1 MKTDMVTESQD
12 AARLISDFIANI
24 PMFDDLS
31 IQELE
36 LLSERMNLVY
46 LDAGDALFREWDMG
60 DFVCFVESGTVE
72 MLKKC
77 GPDKYT
83 VIATL
88 GRGRSIGEMSI
99 IDNSPRSATLKA
111 LTSVRIV
118 TFSRPSFESLLVTHP
133 GIGVKLLKGLAR
145 LLGHNLRKTS
155 SRLSDYMLP
164 MG

>member
-1 MKTDMVTESQD
+1 MRTDMIAESQD
-12 AARLISDFIANI
+12 TVRLIAEFIANV
-24 PMFDDLS
+24 PMFDDLG
-31 IQELE
+31 IPELD
-36 LLSERMNLVY
+36 LLSERMELVQ
-46 LDAGDALFREWDMG
+46 LDAGDTLFHEWDMG

-77 GPDKYT
+77 GPDNYT

-88 GRGRSIGEMSI
+88 GRGRAVGEMAI
-99 IDNSPRSATLKA
+99 IDNCPRSATLKA
-111 LTSVRIV
+111 LTPVRIV

-133 GIGVKLLKGLAR
+133 GVGIKLLKGLAR

-155 SRLSDYMLP
+155 SRLSDYMMP